1 MKKIFASLIF
11 LSLIV
16 FSGCQSSGTN
26 QNPQPVQA
34 ATQTQ
39 GAKSLQTQTQDVKGL
54 QPGTSTQSL
63 QTQTNS
69 PVVKLPIPATLQI
82 SPPKLAKYYLVALED
97 NGQSGEKIGCNDSL
111 IPVDQ
116 NVDLTYDPIK
126 SALTGLFSVKGQFY
140 GESGLY
146 NALYQSTLKV
156 DSVTIVS
163 GKTTVKISGKY
174 ALGGV
179 CDNPRFVEQIKAT
192 VQQFP
197 VGLNADILLNGKP
210 LDAILSEKS

>member
-16 FSGCQSSGTN
+16 FSGCQSSGAS
-26 QNPQPVQA
+26 QKPQ
-34 ATQTQ
+34 AT
-39 GAKSLQTQTQDVKGL
+39 TQTQDVRTL
-54 QPGTSTQSL
+54 QTQYLPGTSTQSTL
-63 QTQTNS
+63 TQTNS
-69 PVVKLPIPATLQI
+69 PVVKFPNPEILQI
-82 SPPKLAKYYLVALED
+82 SPLKLAKYYLVALED
-97 NGQSGEKIGCNDSL
+97 NGKSGEKIGCNDSL

-116 NVDLTYDPIK
+116 NVDPTDDPIK

-156 DSVTIVS
+156 DSVTVVT

-174 ALGGV
+174 ALGGL
-179 CDNPRFVEQIKAT
+179 CDSPRFVEQIKAT

-197 VGLNADILLNGKP
+197 VGLNAEILINGEP
-210 LDAILSEKS
+210 IEAILSEKG